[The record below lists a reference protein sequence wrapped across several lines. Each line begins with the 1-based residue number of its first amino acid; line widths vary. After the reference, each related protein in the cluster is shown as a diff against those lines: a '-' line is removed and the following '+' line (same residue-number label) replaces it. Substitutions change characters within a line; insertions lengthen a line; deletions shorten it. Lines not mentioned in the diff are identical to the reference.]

1 MFRCSSS
8 APKVRFGLLALSFIM
23 ILTMRVEAADVFTI
37 DRLPVDAT
45 GGSAAK
51 AREVALAQGR
61 SKALRQVLQRLSPQ
75 DYWGILPR
83 IGEGES
89 VSLVSG
95 IQVSNEKTSATRYL
109 AEVTYSFEARRIHDI
124 LRVNQIPFSE
134 TQAREA
140 VLLPVLEVADGISLW
155 EEGNIWAIRWKKR
168 SLTNELVP
176 LFLPLGELE
185 DIVSVN
191 VADAVSENWD
201 ALGPFAGRYGV
212 GDVVL
217 AQATLQGEEESQTLL
232 IKTVRLSSQ
241 NLELG
246 VPRGVG
252 VLVRN
257 RQGLPIEDLIDFGI
271 DQILLRL
278 QESWKRQTII
288 RSDAVESLLGAT
300 VRFEG
305 LREWLAI
312 HNRLSGTPTVSDVEI
327 EALSLT
333 GGKLLVRY
341 VGSVAQLRVAM
352 AQQELN
358 LLETDGL
365 NLIALRESL
374 KPGEE
379 DGFGQ
384 TFDGSFEDGGMSEF
398 GNVEVIDI
406 FGAAEKTA
414 LDDFPTRRMN

>member
-1 MFRCSSS
+1 MQLRIIPLM
-8 APKVRFGLLALSFIM
+8 PKLSFTWLALGFAI
-23 ILTMRVEAADVFTI
+23 IFAIRAEAADVFTI

-45 GGSAAK
+45 GGSAAE
-51 AREVALAQGR
+51 AREVALAQGK
-61 SKALRQVLQRLSPQ
+61 SKALTQVLRRLSPQ

-83 IGEGES
+83 IGGGES

-109 AEVTYSFEARRIHDI
+109 AEVSYSFEARRIRDI
-124 LRVNQIPFSE
+124 LRVNQIPYSE

-140 VLLPVLEVADGISLW
+140 VLLPVLETANGLLLW
-155 EEGNIWAIRWKKR
+155 EEENVWAAGWKER

-176 LFLPLGELE
+176 LLSPLGELE

-201 ALGPFAGRYGV
+201 VLGPFAGRYGV

-217 AQATLQGEEESQTLL
+217 AQATLQGEADAQSLL
-232 IKTVRLSSQ
+232 IRAVRLSSRQ
-241 NLELG
+241 LELG
-246 VPRGVG
+246 VPKQVE

-257 RQGLPIEDLIDFGI
+257 RQGFPIEDLVEFGI

-278 QESWKRQTII
+278 QETWKRQTII
-288 RSDAVESLLGAT
+288 RSDAVENMLAAT
-300 VRFEG
+300 VRFDDM
-305 LREWLAI
+305 REWLAI
-312 HNRLSGTPTVSDVEI
+312 RNRLSGMPTVSDVQI

-333 GGKLLVRY
+333 GAELFVTY
-341 VGSVAQLRVAM
+341 VGSIAQLRVAM

-358 LLETDGL
+358 LLESGMQ

-374 KPGEE
+374 GPGGE
-379 DGFGQ
+379 DGQ
-384 TFDGSFEDGGMSEF
+384 LSDGLFEDGEIDEF
-398 GNVEVIDI
+398 GDVEVIDI
-406 FGAAEKTA
+406 FGAAEETVPE
-414 LDDFPTRRMN
+414 DFPPEE